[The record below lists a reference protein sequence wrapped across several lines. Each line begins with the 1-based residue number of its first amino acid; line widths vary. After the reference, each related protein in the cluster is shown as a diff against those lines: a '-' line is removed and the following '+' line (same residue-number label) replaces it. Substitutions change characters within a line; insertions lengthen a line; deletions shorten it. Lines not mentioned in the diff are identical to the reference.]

1 MIETRTQAILKLLL
15 QSLGLATAA
24 GLLGLLW
31 TLWHPARLSRALDSA
46 GVALCV
52 LAGMFLYGALTSRD
66 RQAEGLGLPWR
77 LTLLLFMAAAL
88 LFGSELVLRSLG
100 R

>member
-15 QSLGLATAA
+15 QSLGLATGA
-24 GLLGLLW
+24 GLLGVLW
-31 TLWHPARLSRALDSA
+31 TLWHPARLSHALDGA
-46 GVALCV
+46 GVALLV

-66 RQAEGLGLPWR
+66 RLTEGVGLPWR
-77 LTLLLFMAAAL
+77 LTLLLFVSAAF
-88 LFGSELVLRSLG
+88 LFGCEVVLRAFG